1 MRTLAIF
8 ASIAFAHGYATA
20 SNQLTDGRV
29 NALAVA
35 DVLTARCQS
44 IYPSTAIY
52 IEYRKAASKLLS
64 VADLNSDLY
73 SDVYRKVTQVVNSK
87 TESQMKAD
95 CDEYIPK
102 IAAMIP
108 EMRKD
113 YEAYVYLA
121 DADKRRQA
129 NAWAD
134 AIEMFAAAANQMGQ
148 SAQSF
153 NYSFI
158 PIPSGR
164 VTFSANPN
172 SGGGYNHYLVNTPS
186 GTKQCRA
193 SSSGYIFCN

>member
-1 MRTLAIF
+1 MKELALF
-8 ASIAFAHGYATA
+8 VLSLSTYGYAVA
-20 SNQLTDGRV
+20 SSQLTDERV
-29 NALAVA
+29 RALAVA

-44 IYPSTAIY
+44 IYPSTATY
-52 IEYRKAASKLLS
+52 VEYRKAASKLLS

-87 TESQMKAD
+87 THSQMNSD
-95 CDEYIPK
+95 CEEYIPK

-113 YEAYVYLA
+113 YDAYVYLA
-121 DADKRRQA
+121 DADKRREA
-129 NAWAD
+129 NAWAE
-134 AIEMFAAAANQMGQ
+134 AIEAFAAAANQIGRT
-148 SAQSF
+148 AQSY

-164 VTFSANPN
+164 VTFSANSI
-172 SGGGYNHYLVNTPS
+172 SGGAYNHYLVNTPS

-193 SSSGYIFCN
+193 SGSGYIFCN

>member
-1 MRTLAIF
+1 MKKLVSVISLF
-8 ASIAFAHGYATA
+8 LVHGFATA

-35 DVLTARCQS
+35 DVLTAKCQS

-52 IEYRKAASKLLS
+52 IEYRKAASRLLS
-64 VADLNSDLY
+64 VADLDSDLY
-73 SDVYRKVTQVVNSK
+73 SDVYQKVTQVVNSK
-87 TESQMKAD
+87 TDSQMQAD
-95 CDEYIPK
+95 CEEYIPK

-113 YEAYVYLA
+113 YDAYVYLA

-134 AIEMFAAAANQMGQ
+134 AIEMFSAAANKTSQ
-148 SAQSF
+148 SY

-164 VTFSANPN
+164 VTFGQKS
-172 SGGGYNHYLVNTPS
+172 GGYNNYLVNTP
-186 GTKQCRA
+186 GGMKQCRA
-193 SSSGYIFCN
+193 SGSGYIFCN

>member
-1 MRTLAIF
+1 MKRLALF
-8 ASIAFAHGYATA
+8 VSLFVAHGFATA

-35 DVLTARCQS
+35 DVLTAKCQS

-64 VADLNSDLY
+64 VADINSDLY

-87 TESQMKAD
+87 TESQMKED
-95 CDEYIPK
+95 CEEYIPK

-113 YEAYVYLA
+113 YDAYVYLA

-134 AIEMFAAAANQMGQ
+134 AIEMFAAAASQIGQM
-148 SAQSF
+148 AQSY

-164 VTFSANPN
+164 VTFNANTT

>member
-1 MRTLAIF
+1 MKTLAIF
-8 ASIAFAHGYATA
+8 ASFVFSHGCATA

-35 DVLTARCQS
+35 DVLTAKCQS

-64 VADLNSDLY
+64 VVDLNSGLY

-87 TESQMKAD
+87 TDSQMKAD

-134 AIEMFAAAANQMGQ
+134 AIEMFAAANQMVQ

-164 VTFSANPN
+164 VTFSANPT
-172 SGGGYNHYLVNTPS
+172 SGGYNHYLVNTPS

>member
-1 MRTLAIF
+1 MKK
-8 ASIAFAHGYATA
+8 IALFVSFFLVHGYATA

-35 DVLTARCQS
+35 DVLTAKCQS

-64 VADLNSDLY
+64 VSNLNSDLY

-87 TESQMKAD
+87 TGPQMQAD
-95 CDEYIPK
+95 CEEYIPK
-102 IAAMIP
+102 ISAMIP
-108 EMRKD
+108 EMLKD
-113 YEAYVYLA
+113 YDAYVYLA
-121 DADKRRQA
+121 DADNRRQA
-129 NAWAD
+129 NAWAE
-134 AIEMFAAAANQMGQ
+134 AIEMFSTAANQMSRTTQ
-148 SAQSF
+148 SY

-164 VTFSANPN
+164 VTFNANTT
-172 SGGGYNHYLVNTPS
+172 SGGGYNHYLINTPG
-186 GTKQCRA
+186 GTRQCHA